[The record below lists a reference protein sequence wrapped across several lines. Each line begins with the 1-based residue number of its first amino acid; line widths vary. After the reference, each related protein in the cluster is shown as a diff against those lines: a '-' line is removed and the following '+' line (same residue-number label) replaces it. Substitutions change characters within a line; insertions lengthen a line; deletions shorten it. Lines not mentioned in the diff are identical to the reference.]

1 MIKQFN
7 VERVGAMTLF
17 GWIFWG
23 AIILFLIISFIF
35 YKKGTKRSEKSLN
48 QLEADEQ
55 FRNSSKF
62 PY

>member
-1 MIKQFN
+1 MWN
-7 VERVGAMTLF
+7 
-17 GWIFWG
+17 GWGYDTIRMDFWG

>member
-1 MIKQFN
+1 MGII
-7 VERVGAMTLF
+7 TLF

-23 AIILFLIISFIF
+23 VIILLLVISFIF
-35 YKKGTKRSEKSLN
+35 YKKGTKRPERNLN
-48 QLEADEQ
+48 QMEADEQ